1 MVNLE
6 YFGKNKINVKVLLLI
21 MCCAF
26 TMKLACQTYLDEDI
40 NRKYWYYNSH
50 FNNDFIKIGL
60 ANDESIPF
68 NEKITKQN
76 NPSASLNL
84 TAGR

>member
-26 TMKLACQTYLDEDI
+26 TMKLPCQTYLDEDI

-68 NEKITKQN
+68 NEKNNQTEQSFCVTKFN
-76 NPSASLNL
+76 C
-84 TAGR
+84 R